1 MNSKF
6 LDRKRCDMLTLNQE
20 QEKELRSKMK
30 SDQIA
35 SSCFGLIIGI
45 VAVLF
50 WMLIAGAL
58 WHFGVQAYKSHPYIV
73 SGLIGGIGA
82 AMLACLLWWS
92 LSRLSR
98 RTIRLPEHLTTIEQS
113 EE

>member
-6 LDRKRCDMLTLNQE
+6 LDRKRCDMLTLNQD
-20 QEKELRSKMK
+20 QEKELRAKMK

-35 SSCFGLIIGI
+35 SSCFGLIIAI

-58 WHFGVQAYKSHPYIV
+58 WHFGVQAYKSHPYITT
-73 SGLIGGIGA
+73 GILSA
-82 AMLACLLWWS
+82 IVAS
-92 LSRLSR
+92 LVAVILHFTIMRLSR